1 MELNE
6 DGDVNNTGDTVVDL
20 DDEDKRLEVVEVEV
34 EVDEAAVDEDEEI
47 VDAFV
52 DDVVN
57 AVDEDEE
64 VEPIDLD
71 EVELEVDIFVGS
83 GCKIFQLLPCFL
95 LPGTRNGWKAFMS
108 RLCSNKAPKT

>member
-34 EVDEAAVDEDEEI
+34 EVDETTVDEDEEI
-47 VDAFV
+47 VD
-52 DDVVN
+52 